1 MEEKKITDRGRATRQ
16 RIIEATGEQIL
27 ASGIGG
33 TTLDTVRAA
42 TLTSKSQLFHYFPG
56 GKAELVREVALWEA
70 SQLRA
75 AQEPHLHDL
84 GTWQSW
90 TAWREA
96 LVDYYLGLGRW
107 ACPIGSLA
115 TQAAM
120 TDPALE
126 SVIAESMDS
135 WRDALATGV
144 IKMQTAG
151 HLHPNADPTRIAIV
165 ILAAIQGGLVMS
177 QPLRAAWPLEA
188 ALDSALDPLHKA
200 AVNASATA

>member
-1 MEEKKITDRGRATRQ
+1 MEEKKLTERGRATRQ

-56 GKAELVREVALWEA
+56 GKAELVREVAAWEGGR
-70 SQLRA
+70 LLA
-75 AQEPHLHDL
+75 AQQPHVDDL
-84 GTWQSW
+84 ASW
-90 TAWREA
+90 ESWSAWREA

-120 TDPALE
+120 TDPELE
-126 SVIAESMDS
+126 RVIAESMGA
-135 WRDALATGV
+135 WRDLLAAGV
-144 IKMQTAG
+144 RKMQASG
-151 HLHPNADPTRIAIV
+151 DVDREADPERIAMV
-165 ILAAIQGGLVMS
+165 ILTAVQGGLVMS
-177 QPLRAAWPLEA
+177 QPLRSAWPLEA
-188 ALDSALDPLHKA
+188 ALDSALDPLHR
-200 AVNASATA
+200 VRV

>member
-1 MEEKKITDRGRATRQ
+1 VEEKKLTARGRATRQ

-56 GKAELVREVALWEA
+56 GKAELVREVAAWEGG
-70 SQLRA
+70 QLLA
-75 AQEPHLHDL
+75 AQQPHVDDL
-84 GTWQSW
+84 SSW
-90 TAWREA
+90 ESWSAWREA

-120 TDPALE
+120 TDPELE
-126 SVIAESMDS
+126 RVIAESMGA
-135 WRDALATGV
+135 WRDLLAAGV
-144 IKMQTAG
+144 RKMQASG
-151 HLHPNADPTRIAIV
+151 DVDREADPERIAMV
-165 ILAAIQGGLVMS
+165 ILTAVQGGLVMS
-177 QPLRAAWPLEA
+177 QPLRSAWPLEA
-188 ALDSALDPLHKA
+188 ALDSALDPLHR
-200 AVNASATA
+200 VRV

>member
-1 MEEKKITDRGRATRQ
+1 MEEKKLTARGRATRQ

-56 GKAELVREVALWEA
+56 GKAELVREVAAWEGG
-70 SQLRA
+70 QLLA
-75 AQEPHLHDL
+75 AQQPHVDDL
-84 GTWQSW
+84 SSW
-90 TAWREA
+90 ESWSAWREA

-120 TDPALE
+120 TDPELE
-126 SVIAESMDS
+126 RVIAESMGA
-135 WRDALATGV
+135 WRDLLAAGV
-144 IKMQTAG
+144 RKMQASG
-151 HLHPNADPTRIAIV
+151 DVDREADPERIAMV
-165 ILAAIQGGLVMS
+165 ILTAVQGGLVMS
-177 QPLRAAWPLEA
+177 QPLRSAWPLEA
-188 ALDSALDPLHKA
+188 ALDSALDPLHR
-200 AVNASATA
+200 VRV

>member
-1 MEEKKITDRGRATRQ
+1 MEEKKLTARGRATRQ

-56 GKAELVREVALWEA
+56 GKAELVREVAAWEGG
-70 SQLRA
+70 QLLA
-75 AQEPHLHDL
+75 AQQPHVDDL
-84 GTWQSW
+84 SSW
-90 TAWREA
+90 ESWGAWREA

-120 TDPALE
+120 TDPELE
-126 SVIAESMDS
+126 RVIAESMGA
-135 WRDALATGV
+135 WRDLLAAGV
-144 IKMQTAG
+144 RKMQASG
-151 HLHPNADPTRIAIV
+151 DVDREADPERIAMV
-165 ILAAIQGGLVMS
+165 ILTAVQGGLVMS
-177 QPLRAAWPLEA
+177 QPLRSAWPLEA
-188 ALDSALDPLHKA
+188 ALDSALDPLHR
-200 AVNASATA
+200 VRV

>member
-1 MEEKKITDRGRATRQ
+1 MERTTITERGRLTRQ

-56 GKAELVREVALWEA
+56 GKAELVREVADWEGR
-70 SQLRA
+70 QLLE
-75 AQEPHLHDL
+75 AQEPEIHDL

-90 TAWREA
+90 ERWRSK
-96 LVDYYLGLGRW
+96 LVDYYIGRGRW

-120 TDPALE
+120 TDTELE
-126 SVIAESMDS
+126 ETLAESMRA
-135 WRDALATGV
+135 WRGALAAGV
-144 IKMQTAG
+144 LRMQNSGTVDQS
-151 HLHPNADPTRIAIV
+151 ADAEKIATV
-165 ILAAIQGGLVMS
+165 ILAAIQGGLILS
-177 QPLRAAWPLEA
+177 QPERSAWPLQA
-188 ALDSALDPLHKA
+188 ALDNALAPLHL
-200 AVNASATA
+200 ASTPL

>member
-1 MEEKKITDRGRATRQ
+1 MDDKKLTERGRATRQ

-56 GKAELVREVALWEA
+56 GKAELVREVAAWEGG
-70 SQLRA
+70 QLLA
-75 AQEPHLHDL
+75 AQQPHVDDL
-84 GTWQSW
+84 GSW
-90 TAWREA
+90 ESWSAWREA

-120 TDPALE
+120 TDPELE
-126 SVIAESMDS
+126 RVIAESMGA
-135 WRDALATGV
+135 WRDLLAAGV
-144 IKMQTAG
+144 RKMQASG
-151 HLHPNADPTRIAIV
+151 DVDREADPERIAMV
-165 ILAAIQGGLVMS
+165 ILTAVQGGLVMS
-177 QPLRAAWPLEA
+177 QPLRSAWPLEA
-188 ALDSALDPLHKA
+188 ALDSALDPLHR
-200 AVNASATA
+200 VRV

>member
-1 MEEKKITDRGRATRQ
+1 VDDKKLTERGRATRQ

-56 GKAELVREVALWEA
+56 GKAELVREVAAWEGG
-70 SQLRA
+70 QLLA
-75 AQEPHLHDL
+75 AQQPHVDDL
-84 GTWQSW
+84 GSW
-90 TAWREA
+90 ESWSAWREA

-120 TDPALE
+120 TDPELE
-126 SVIAESMDS
+126 RVIAESMGA
-135 WRDALATGV
+135 WRDLLAAGV
-144 IKMQTAG
+144 RKMQASG
-151 HLHPNADPTRIAIV
+151 DVDREADPERIAMV
-165 ILAAIQGGLVMS
+165 ILTAVQGGLVMS
-177 QPLRAAWPLEA
+177 QPLRSAWPLEA
-188 ALDSALDPLHKA
+188 ALDSALDPLHR
-200 AVNASATA
+200 VRV